1 MEVDMK
7 QQLRALKSLA
17 GPFPPFD
24 PEAAPDEPDT
34 LFVTWLQNA
43 IDANVMEPHAMTLST
58 VDEEGRPDA
67 RVLILKNLDERGWYF
82 ATTTSGPKGRQLKA
96 NPNVALTFYWAELGR
111 QIRIRGTAV
120 NAGSAERDADFLAR
134 PIGSRA
140 AALLAR
146 QSEVLHSSPDLEAET
161 ARARQRLADDPGLIA
176 ENWAVFCVV
185 PRDVEF
191 FQGDAERRHQ
201 RLAYRRAGP
210 DWVRERLWP

>member
-17 GPFPPFD
+17 GPFQSFNPGATPN
-24 PEAAPDEPDT
+24 EPKT
-34 LFVTWLQNA
+34 LFESWLQDA
-43 IDANVMEPHAMTLST
+43 IKAGVMEPHAMTLST

-67 RVLILKNLDERGWYF
+67 RVLILKNLDERGWHF
-82 ATTTSGPKGRQLKA
+82 ATTTSGPKGRQIKA
-96 NPNVALTFYWAELGR
+96 NPNVALTFYWPQLGR
-111 QIRIRGTAV
+111 QVRIRGTAV
-120 NAGSAERDADFLAR
+120 NAGAAERNTDFLAR

-140 AALLAR
+140 VALLAR
-146 QSEVLHSSPDLEAET
+146 QSDILLCANDLEAET
-161 ARARQRLADDPGLIA
+161 AQARLRLADDPGLIA
-176 ENWAVFCVV
+176 HNWAVFCVV

-201 RLAYRRAGP
+201 RLVYRRAGP